1 MFSAMKIPFMSLFYS
16 VLIPMTVLIPLNV
29 PVNSSEGS
37 HYRTINLYQLR
48 VDYNHARINNDASVG
63 QNLEQTH
70 HQVPRY
76 TLISQPIPGQRQE
89 PDHPSQVTQI
99 YDILSQIIGRPIILF
114 EQEEGLHP
122 FQETDQ
128 IENTI
133 LLGYMPKNEYLSP
146 SKEHDLNTLDVTTV
160 DQSGVSVI
168 GTSQIGV
175 RASPGKL
182 EADGCSHKYQEEQW
196 QPKRHQIVPF
206 HQVLS
211 MLDSTESVQPIVR
224 GEPTV
229 LNKIKGFLAKAGK
242 TSKMLK
248 VKGKKIEGSGHKN
261 HIMNSKNTKNNE
273 SSNSDPLFKISHVL
287 LGSAED
293 NTCAACL
300 EEFQG
305 PQKDAKNMFSV
316 FSFEKVLMIKGC
328 EHYFH
333 HHCLQKWILGGQKNS
348 CPVCRQPV
356 KDIPS
361 DLGPSQTSI

>member
-1 MFSAMKIPFMSLFYS
+1 
-16 VLIPMTVLIPLNV
+16 
-29 PVNSSEGS
+29 
-37 HYRTINLYQLR
+37 
-48 VDYNHARINNDASVG
+48 
-63 QNLEQTH
+63 
-70 HQVPRY
+70 
-76 TLISQPIPGQRQE
+76 
-89 PDHPSQVTQI
+89 
-99 YDILSQIIGRPIILF
+99 
-114 EQEEGLHP
+114 
-122 FQETDQ
+122 
-128 IENTI
+128 
-133 LLGYMPKNEYLSP
+133 MPKHEYMSP

-160 DQSGVSVI
+160 DQSG
-168 GTSQIGV
+168 
-175 RASPGKL
+175 
-182 EADGCSHKYQEEQW
+182 
-196 QPKRHQIVPF
+196 
-206 HQVLS
+206 
-211 MLDSTESVQPIVR
+211 PIVR

-333 HHCLQKWILGGQKNS
+333 HHCLQKWILGEF
-348 CPVCRQPV
+348 
-356 KDIPS
+356 
-361 DLGPSQTSI
+361 LG